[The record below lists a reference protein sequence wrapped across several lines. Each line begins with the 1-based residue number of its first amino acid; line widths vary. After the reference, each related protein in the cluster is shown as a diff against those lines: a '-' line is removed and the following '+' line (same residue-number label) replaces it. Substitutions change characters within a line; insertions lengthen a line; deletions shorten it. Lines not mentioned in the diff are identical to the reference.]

1 MEPYFHKVWG
11 DRRQEIVFIGVDPMQ
26 EDALIDE
33 LDQCLLEEEDFVPE
47 RWSGLNDPF
56 PNWSAAAA

>member
-1 MEPYFHKVWG
+1 MEPYFHKTWG

-56 PNWSAAAA
+56 PNWSPA